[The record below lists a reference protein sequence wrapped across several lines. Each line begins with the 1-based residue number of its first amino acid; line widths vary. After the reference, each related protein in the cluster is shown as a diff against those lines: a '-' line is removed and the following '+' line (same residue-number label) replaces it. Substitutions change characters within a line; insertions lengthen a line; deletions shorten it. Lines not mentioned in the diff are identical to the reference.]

1 MLKAA
6 RYFLYVIA
14 AGFMVATAAP
24 VVAGLWWWVF
34 GQ

>member
-1 MLKAA
+1 MLRTA

-14 AGFMVATAAP
+14 AGFTLATAAP
-24 VVAGLWWWVF
+24 VVYGLWWWVF